1 MKIKMKNKNEIY
13 TVLTEFARLAITIAF
28 ALAVSMCVVN
38 VFNLSDKYIGYG
50 VVFNFLLMMIGN
62 RYYYIRQLDMKSK
75 KKNDKSITTDNGY
88 DDWSI

>member
-1 MKIKMKNKNEIY
+1 MKNKNEIY
-13 TVLTEFARLAITIAF
+13 TVLTEFIRLAIIIAF
-28 ALAVSMCVVN
+28 ALAVSMFVVN

-62 RYYYIRQLDMKSK
+62 RYYYVRQLSMKSRK
-75 KKNDKSITTDNGY
+75 KIDKSIITVSEY

>member
-1 MKIKMKNKNEIY
+1 MKNKNEIY

-28 ALAVSMCVVN
+28 ALAVSMFVVN